1 MPDYDTPELPPQPVL
16 RKVRPIVKTKP
27 SRRLEPGDLVCAACG
42 EGNAPTRKFC
52 SRCGESLAEA
62 DVVRAVWWRRFFRWV
77 ARLLRGPAHP
87 AGTRPGQRGT
97 REHRH
102 GVVRRVFRKVR
113 VVLVVLLTIIA
124 LFYVF
129 DASFRSTVYGDAD
142 SLFHRVE
149 PGYSPVQPVQVTAN
163 VQSPQHPA
171 SAAADEYTN
180 TYWQANWSASRLPA
194 ITFKFSSSVVLHKV
208 ILLAG
213 AANYFVQNGRPSILK
228 LTYSDGST
236 QLITLE
242 DTSAQQTLT
251 LSNAEFVNSVSV
263 QVVDI
268 YPGEGN
274 VQNVAITE
282 MQWFE
287 FK

>member
-62 DVVRAVWWRRFFRWV
+62 GVVTAVWWRRFFRWV
-77 ARLLRGPAHP
+77 ARLLHGPSHP
-87 AGTRPGQRGT
+87 AGTRPGQKGT

-113 VVLVVLLTIIA
+113 IVLLVLVTIFA
-124 LFYVF
+124 LVYVF
-129 DASFRSTVYGDAD
+129 DPSFRSALYDDAD
-142 SLFHRVE
+142 TLFHKVE
-149 PGYSPVQPVQVTAN
+149 PGYSPVQPVQVKAN
-163 VQSPQHPA
+163 LQTPGHPP
-171 SAAADEYTN
+171 SAADDEYSD
-180 TYWQANWSASRLPA
+180 TYWLAPWNANRLPT
-194 ITFKFSSSVVLHKV
+194 ITFRFSSSVVLHKV

-213 AANYFVQNGRPSILK
+213 ADGYFVQNGRPSILK

-242 DTSAQQTLT
+242 DTSAQQMLT
-251 LSNAEFVNSVSV
+251 LSNTAFVSSVSV

-274 VQNVAITE
+274 THNVAITE
-282 MQWFE
+282 MQWFQ
-287 FK
+287 FH